1 MSLGILQGNLLVG
14 VTVGLVATLV
24 LASALNRFG
33 DAMFRRGIAMP
44 YYVGKH
50 RLHHR
55 EFLFIGLPAGYGAI
69 TTMVLAGYISI
80 VWNLLWTGLAGT
92 ILVAVSCLALDL
104 VIDYAKEGGGLGYIH
119 HEIVY
124 CAIPLFAFTEFLKV
138 AL

>member
-24 LASALNRFG
+24 IASALNRFG
-33 DAMFRRGIAMP
+33 DAMFRRGIARP

-55 EFLFIGLPAGYGAI
+55 DFLFIGLPAGYGAI
-69 TTMVLAGYISI
+69 TTLVLAGYISI

-104 VIDYAKEGGGLGYIH
+104 VIDSVKEGGRLGYIH

-124 CAIPLFAFTEFLKV
+124 CAVPLYAFTEFLKV